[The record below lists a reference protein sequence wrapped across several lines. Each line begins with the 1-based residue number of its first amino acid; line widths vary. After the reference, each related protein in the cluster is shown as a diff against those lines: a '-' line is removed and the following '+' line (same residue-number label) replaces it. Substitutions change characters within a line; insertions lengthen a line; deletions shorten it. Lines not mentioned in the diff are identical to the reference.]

1 MFSRIIILQDLIR
14 SKILTQRYLPLY
26 RKYRPQTFKDL
37 IGQENI
43 VKALSN
49 AINLNK
55 ISHAYLLCGPR
66 GTGKTTTAR
75 IIAKSLNCAKGPTLE
90 PCGECPSCKDITNSL
105 KSMLRL
111 TEKWKM
117 QEIFLKK
124 SSLYLLTDVSKF
136 T

>member
-1 MFSRIIILQDLIR
+1 MIR

-75 IIAKSLNCAKGPTLE
+75 IIAKMYAIL
-90 PCGECPSCKDITNSL
+90 
-105 KSMLRL
+105 
-111 TEKWKM
+111 
-117 QEIFLKK
+117 
-124 SSLYLLTDVSKF
+124 
-136 T
+136 